1 MARQTRAQR
10 RARREQ
16 QAASEAQAAPRN
28 RTRQMAVRPAPQ
40 PAVAGPSRAQ
50 QRGGGVRRFISESW
64 GELQKVEW
72 PNQNQ
77 LIQGVAVVII
87 ACLVVGVFLW
97 GADLVFKR
105 LVQNV
110 LLG

>member
-1 MARQTRAQR
+1 VARQTRAQR

-16 QAASEAQAAPRN
+16 QAASEAQAAPRGG
-28 RTRQMAVRPAPQ
+28 RPRQPAVRPVPE
-40 PAVAGPSRAQ
+40 PAVAGPARGQ
-50 QRGGGVRRFISESW
+50 QRGGVRRFVSESW

-72 PNQNQ
+72 PTQNQ
-77 LIQGVAVVII
+77 LIQGVVVVVI

-105 LVQNV
+105 LVENV
-110 LLG
+110 LLR